1 MNSMVRERER
11 CVRTFVELPLALR
24 PAIEDAI
31 ERLMELLDEM
41 DGEPD
46 IEPEPDFED
55 EGLYEPSL
63 GALEHHPRPDEGSFR
78 TYASGDQ
85 SRWGLSDSAELEDE
99 HDGREPDVENEP
111 ELGSVD
117 RVDQRAWTLGG
128 DGDREPELGASEDID
143 QINSW
148 RVADT
153 WVQDGEPSLGW
164 SAFEAAYGCRG
175 STIPARADL
184 ESDAGD
190 EPEREEDEPSL
201 GSSQCVGSPRGSV
214 DSVVACIGGTPTVFA
229 SRSWDQS
236 YWSQGSTDEREWDQ
250 SEDGEE
256 ELGL

>member
-11 CVRTFVELPLALR
+11 CVRTFVELPLTLR

-63 GALEHHPRPDEGSFR
+63 GALEYHPRPDDGSFR
-78 TYASGDQ
+78 TCASGDQ
-85 SRWGLSDSAELEDE
+85 SQWGWSDSADLEDE

-164 SAFEAAYGCRG
+164 TSVEAAQGYRG
-175 STIPARADL
+175 PTIPDRADL
-184 ESDAGD
+184 EIDAGE

-201 GSSQCVGSPRGSV
+201 GASPCVGSVRGPLDRVIACV
-214 DSVVACIGGTPTVFA
+214 DCVPTVL
-229 SRSWDQS
+229 SGRSWDQS
-236 YWSQGSTDEREWDQ
+236 YWSQGSADEREWDQ
-250 SEDGEE
+250 SEGGEE
-256 ELGL
+256 ESVL